1 MEFRKNGFND
11 EDAAQL
17 GQIALMYQNVA
28 DEAISAGDSASFI
41 ISQLIAF
48 GDTMEGFTSEAEKAQ
63 HVIDAVNEVANN
75 FAVSSGQLATNL
87 GNMSAVMSQTGAS
100 FEESLGMLTAITE
113 VTRNASKASRGLVSI
128 GSRLVQITDEG
139 STIGKT
145 LKETYEE
152 LGITLFDSNGQL
164 LSSYEIFSQLAEIWP
179 TLTKNQQNFIASNQ
193 AGTNQFQNFSAL
205 MSNFGHAIEATETAI
220 NSANSAFEEN
230 ARVLES
236 LEAKK
241 IGLVKRICGEGLRAF
256 ATCESNDRTIVKT
269 QRIALSAGK
278 NEISFALIDYP
289 EKE

>member
-1 MEFRKNGFND
+1 
-11 EDAAQL
+11 
-17 GQIALMYQNVA
+17 MYQNVA

-139 STIGKT
+139 STVGKT

-278 NEISFALIDYP
+278 NEISFALIDYLKR
-289 EKE
+289 E